1 MRVNANNE
9 SRVLCEQWMLTAKE
23 VTWSRRT
30 GGVGKGSSEGAR
42 KEC

>member
-9 SRVLCEQWMLTAKE
+9 RAVLGEQWMLTVEE

-30 GGVGKGSSEGAR
+30 GGVGSEGAR